1 VTDFTLYAELSSSS
15 NPKSHRYS
23 KSYWEV
29 CKQVQVYS
37 TGALTETF
45 STKISLQKLIKK
57 LQTLLQKLA
66 NLSKINEF
74 YRFL

>member
-1 VTDFTLYAELSSSS
+1 M
-15 NPKSHRYS
+15 
-23 KSYWEV
+23 
-29 CKQVQVYS
+29 
-37 TGALTETF
+37 GALTESF